1 VSGDAGEWMVGEG
14 MAQMSEAIKS
24 MDNAQL
30 RELISTLAR
39 CAAPWTL
46 ESIGDGIDLAAA
58 ELLRRDP
65 PLRAA

>member
-1 VSGDAGEWMVGEG
+1 
-14 MAQMSEAIKS
+14 MSEAIKS

-39 CAAPWTL
+39 CAAPWSV
-46 ESIGDGIDLAAA
+46 ERIGDGIDLAAA